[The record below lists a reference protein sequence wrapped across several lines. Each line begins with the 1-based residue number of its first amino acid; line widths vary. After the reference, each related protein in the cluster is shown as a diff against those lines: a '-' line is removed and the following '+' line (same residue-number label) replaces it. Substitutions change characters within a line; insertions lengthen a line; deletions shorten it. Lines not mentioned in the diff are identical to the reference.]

1 MPQTKVFEP
10 QEALPRELLGRQGAE
25 SVDGLQAL
33 VRGYA
38 GAMGPEESPE
48 TYTVEELRR
57 KLEVERSRGFL
68 VLAVRRLGSRNGCGD
83 LETTLPRSRA
93 GNGAE

>member
-1 MPQTKVFEP
+1 
-10 QEALPRELLGRQGAE
+10 
-25 SVDGLQAL
+25 
-33 VRGYA
+33 
-38 GAMGPEESPE
+38 MGPEESPE

-83 LETTLPRSRA
+83 LETTPPRSRA
-93 GNGAE
+93 GTTPITGNSGANFRETR